1 MDIMGIGIGLVNG
14 STSTT
19 IPVLKKAM
27 ETQETLVGQL
37 LEGAEASGQSSLPS
51 PDSLKE
57 AAKEI
62 GKGLSLDVSA

>member
-1 MDIMGIGIGLVNG
+1 MDIMGIGAGLVNG